1 MPSTPDKVVLH
12 PLVLL
17 SVVDHYNRVARD
29 TRKRVLGVLLGDV
42 HKGTVDVSNSFAVPF
57 EEDDHDP
64 TIWFLD
70 HSYLEVMYKM
80 FKKVNAREKVVG
92 WYSTG
97 PKIREADLAINALL
111 AKFAD
116 WEPVMVICEV
126 QPKEIGL
133 PLTAYFAVEEIRED
147 GTEKA
152 QKVFVSVPTEVGQT
166 EAEEIGVEHLLRDVK
181 DATVTTLSTDVTDKL
196 LALKGL
202 TSRLHE
208 IRDYLQA
215 VLDGRLPVNHDI
227 SEHLQHVFNL
237 LPNMNAELLSRSLS
251 GQWWQPGN
259 RQRAAAV
266 GPAQAC
272 VKSNDMM
279 LTIYLA
285 ALIRSVLALHKL
297 IDNKEQRMWQE
308 REAQAAKDT
317 KAAVVGADKGSKEG
331 DKDATKEKE
340 SSKDSKA
347 SEQGSVDGA
356 KPPGP

>member
-251 GQWWQPGN
+251 
-259 RQRAAAV
+259 
-266 GPAQAC
+266 